1 MVGAWKTSGSTSS
14 RLPPE
19 GPKKVRRGGIF
30 GVVSAVGALLIAMAI
45 AVPAAA
51 QKPGGILRMP
61 IGDSPASMSIH
72 EEATRIAVTPMMA
85 VFNNLVLFDQHVAQN
100 TFESIRPDLAESW
113 SWDEDRTGLTFR
125 LRTGVKWHDGTP
137 FTAKD
142 VKCTWDTL
150 AGRSSERLRVNPR
163 KSWYRNLAEVTVDG
177 DNEVIF
183 HLQRPQPSLLA
194 LLASGASPVY
204 PCHVL
209 PAQMR
214 QHPIGT
220 GPFKFVGFKPNES
233 IKVAR
238 NADYWKPG
246 RPYLDAI
253 EYSIIPN
260 VSTQMLAFAA
270 GKFDM
275 TFPFGVSIPLLRDVK
290 GQVPQ
295 AICELVLDN
304 GSRTM
309 IVNRAVPPFDSAD
322 LGRAMALSLDRKAFV
337 DILTEGQGAIGGA
350 MLPPP
355 EGVWGMPRD
364 VLMSVPVYAAD
375 VEANRSQARA
385 LMEGPANRLAVTV
398 STRNVPAYRN
408 SAVLMIDQLKEI
420 YIDGQLEP
428 IETANWFPKV
438 IRKDYSVGF
447 TITETALDD
456 PDQMYY
462 ENYVCG
468 AERNYTGYC
477 NPEFDKL
484 VDRQSMEPDTA
495 KRRELVWQ
503 IERMLA
509 EEMVR
514 PVIFYTRAA
523 SCWLPRVKG
532 LTIMVNSLFNG
543 WRFEDVWL
551 DK

>member
-1 MVGAWKTSGSTSS
+1 MGRTF
-14 RLPPE
+14 
-19 GPKKVRRGGIF
+19 GIAA
-30 GVVSAVGALLIAMAI
+30 AVGALLIGMGAAI
-45 AVPAAA
+45 GPVAA
-51 QKPGGILRMP
+51 QKPGGVLRMP
-61 IGDSPASMSIH
+61 IGNSPASMSIH

-113 SWDEDRTGLTFR
+113 SWDEDRTALTFR
-125 LRTGVKWHDGTP
+125 LHSGVKWHDGTP

-142 VKCTWDTL
+142 VKCTWDML
-150 AGRSSERLRVNPR
+150 AGRSNEKLRVNPR
-163 KSWYRNLAEVTVDG
+163 KSWYRNLVEVTVEG
-177 DNEVIF
+177 DDEVTF

-204 PCHVL
+204 PCHVP

-214 QHPIGT
+214 KHPIGT
-220 GPFKFVGFKPNES
+220 GPFKFVEFKPNEA

-238 NADYWKPG
+238 NPDYWKPG
-246 RPYLDAI
+246 RPYLDGI

-275 TFPFGVSIPLLRDVK
+275 TFPFGVSIPLLKDVK
-290 GQVPQ
+290 SQVPQ
-295 AICELVLDN
+295 AICELILDN

-309 IVNRAVPPFDSAD
+309 IVNRAVPPFDNGE
-322 LGRAMALSLDRKAFV
+322 LRRAMALSLHRKAFV
-337 DILTEGQGAIGGA
+337 DILTEGQGVIGGA

-355 EGVWGMPRD
+355 EGVWGVPPEM
-364 VLMSVPVYAAD
+364 LMSIPAYAAD
-375 VEANRSQARA
+375 VQSNRAQARA
-385 LMEGPANRLAVTV
+385 LMEKLGYGPAKRLAVTV
-398 STRNVPAYRN
+398 STRNVPAYRD
-408 SAVLMIDQLKEI
+408 SAVVMIDQLKEI

-428 IETANWFPKV
+428 VETANWFPKV

-456 PDQMYY
+456 PDQMFY

-468 AERNYTGYC
+468 ADRNYTGYC

-484 VDRQSMEPDTA
+484 VDRQSAEPDTA

-503 IERMLA
+503 AERMLA

-523 SCWLPRVKG
+523 TCRLPYVKG

-543 WRFEDVWL
+543 WRMEDIWL

>member
-1 MVGAWKTSGSTSS
+1 MMGFARSTHPT
-14 RLPPE
+14 RLKE
-19 GPKKVRRGGIF
+19 AESIGMARTFGI
-30 GVVSAVGALLIAMAI
+30 AAAAGALLIGMAATGP
-45 AVPAAA
+45 AVA

-61 IGDSPASMSIH
+61 IGNSPASMSIH

-100 TFESIRPDLAESW
+100 TFASIRPDLAETW
-113 SWDEDRTGLTFR
+113 SWDEDKTALTFR
-125 LRTGVKWHDGTP
+125 LRNGVKWHDSAP

-142 VKCTWDTL
+142 VKCTWDML
-150 AGRSSERLRVNPR
+150 AGRSDEKLRVNPR
-163 KSWYRNLAEVTVDG
+163 KSWYRNLADVTVDG
-177 DNEVIF
+177 DDEVTF
-183 HLQRPQPSLLA
+183 HLHRPQPSLLA

-204 PCHVL
+204 PCHVP

-220 GPFKFVGFKPNES
+220 GPFRFVEFKPNES

-238 NADYWKPG
+238 NPDYWKPS
-246 RPYLDAI
+246 RPYLDGI

-260 VSTQMLAFAA
+260 VSTEMLAFAA

-275 TFPFGVSIPLLRDVK
+275 TFPFGVSIPLLKDVK
-290 GQVPQ
+290 SQVPQ

-309 IVNRAVPPFDSAD
+309 IVNRAVPPFDNAD
-322 LGRAMALSLDRKAFV
+322 LRRAMALSLDRKAFV
-337 DILTEGQGAIGGA
+337 DILTEGRGAIGGT

-355 EGVWGMPRD
+355 EGVWGMPPD
-364 VLMSVPVYAAD
+364 MLMSMPVYASD
-375 VEANRSQARA
+375 VQSNRAQARA
-385 LMEGPANRLAVTV
+385 LMEKLGYGPGKRLAVTV
-398 STRNVPAYRN
+398 STRNVPAYRD
-408 SAVLMIDQLKEI
+408 SAVVMIDQLKEI
-420 YIDGQLEP
+420 YIDGRLEP
-428 IETANWFPKV
+428 VETANWFPKV

-456 PDQMYY
+456 PDQMFY

-468 AERNYTGYC
+468 ADRNYTGYC
-477 NPEFDKL
+477 NPQFDKL
-484 VDRQSMEPDTA
+484 VDRQSVEADTA

-503 IERMLA
+503 AERMLA
-509 EEMVR
+509 EKMVR

-523 SCWLPRVKG
+523 TCSLPRVKG

-543 WRFEDVWL
+543 WRMEDVWL

>member
-1 MVGAWKTSGSTSS
+1 MERTLRIIAV
-14 RLPPE
+14 
-19 GPKKVRRGGIF
+19 
-30 GVVSAVGALLIAMAI
+30 VGALLIGQA
-45 AVPAAA
+45 AVGPVLA
-51 QKPGGILRMP
+51 QKPGGVLRMP
-61 IGDSPASMSIH
+61 IGNSPASMSIH

-85 VFNNLVLFDQHVAQN
+85 VFNNLVLFDQHIAQN
-100 TFESIRPDLAESW
+100 TFESIRPDLAETW
-113 SWDEDRTGLTFR
+113 SWDEDRNALTFR
-125 LRTGVKWHDGTP
+125 LRSGVKWHDGMP

-150 AGRSSERLRVNPR
+150 TGRSSERLRVNPR
-163 KSWYRNLAEVTVDG
+163 KSWYRNLAEITVNG
-177 DNEVIF
+177 DNEVTF

-204 PCHVL
+204 PCHVP

-220 GPFKFVGFKPNES
+220 GPVKFVEFRPNET

-238 NADYWKPG
+238 NPDYWKPG
-246 RPYLDAI
+246 RPYLDGI

-275 TFPFGVSIPLLRDVK
+275 TFPFGVSIPLLKDIK
-290 GQVPQ
+290 SQVPQ

-309 IVNRAVPPFDSAD
+309 IVNRSAPPFDNAD
-322 LGRAMALSLDRKAFV
+322 LRRAMALSLDRKAFV
-337 DILTEGQGAIGGA
+337 DILTEGKGAIGGA

-355 EGVWGMPRD
+355 EGVWGMPPD
-364 VLMSVPVYAAD
+364 VLMNLPVYAAD
-375 VEANRSQARA
+375 AQSSRREARA
-385 LMEGPANRLAVTV
+385 LMEKLGYGPSKRLAVTV
-398 STRNVPAYRN
+398 STRNVPAYRE

-428 IETANWFPKV
+428 IETVNWFPKV

-447 TITETALDD
+447 TVTETALDD

-477 NPEFDKL
+477 NPEFDRL
-484 VDRQSMEPDTA
+484 VDRQSVEADTP

-523 SCWLPRVKG
+523 TCSLPQVKG

-543 WRFEDVWL
+543 WRMEDVWL

>member
-1 MVGAWKTSGSTSS
+1 MTRK
-14 RLPPE
+14 LPA
-19 GPKKVRRGGIF
+19 RAA
-30 GVVSAVGALLIAMAI
+30 SAVLGLALLGAGP
-45 AVPAAA
+45 AVA
-51 QKPGGILRMP
+51 QKPGGVLRMP

-100 TFESIRPDLAESW
+100 TFDSIRPDLAETW
-113 SWDEDRTGLTFR
+113 SWDEDKTALTFR
-125 LRTGVKWHDGTP
+125 LRTGVKWHDGTQ
-137 FTAKD
+137 FTARD
-142 VKCTWDTL
+142 VKCTWDAL

-177 DNEVIF
+177 DDEVTF

-204 PCHVL
+204 PCHVS
-209 PAQMR
+209 PVQMR

-220 GPFKFVGFKPNES
+220 GPFKFVEFKPNES

-238 NADYWKPG
+238 NPDYWKPD
-246 RPYLDAI
+246 RPYLDGI

-275 TFPFGVSIPLLRDVK
+275 TFPFGVSIPLLKDVK
-290 GQVPQ
+290 SQVPQ

-322 LGRAMALSLDRKAFV
+322 LRRAMALSLDRKAFV
-337 DILTEGQGAIGGA
+337 DILTEGRGAIGGA
-350 MLPPP
+350 MLLPP
-355 EGVWGMPRD
+355 EGVWGMPPG
-364 VLMSVPVYAAD
+364 VLMSVPIYAAD
-375 VEANRSQARA
+375 VPSNRAQARA
-385 LMEGPANRLAVTV
+385 LMEKLGYGPAKRLAATV
-398 STRNVPAYRN
+398 STRNVPAYRD
-408 SAVLMIDQLKEI
+408 SAVVMIDQLKEI

-456 PDQMYY
+456 PDQMFY

-468 AERNYTGYC
+468 ADRNYTGYC
-477 NPEFDKL
+477 DPEFDRL
-484 VDRQSMEPDTA
+484 VDRQSIEADTA

-503 IERMLA
+503 IERKLA
-509 EEMVR
+509 EETVR

-523 SCWLPRVKG
+523 TCRLPRVKG

-543 WRFEDVWL
+543 WRMEDVWL

>member
-1 MVGAWKTSGSTSS
+1 MRQLQLYLAT
-14 RLPPE
+14 
-19 GPKKVRRGGIF
+19 GGL
-30 GVVSAVGALLIAMAI
+30 VAALFTAE
-45 AVPAAA
+45 PASA

-61 IGDSPASMSIH
+61 IGQSPASMSIH
-72 EEATRIAVTPMMA
+72 EEATRNAVTPMMG

-113 SWDEDRTGLTFR
+113 SWDEDKTALTFR
-125 LRTGVKWHDGTP
+125 LHTGVKWHDGAP

-150 AGRSSERLRVNPR
+150 AGWSSEKLRVNPR
-163 KSWYRNLAEVTVDG
+163 KSWYRNLAEVTVNG
-177 DNEVIF
+177 DNEVTF

-204 PCHVL
+204 PCHVP

-220 GPFKFVGFKPNES
+220 GPFKFVEFKPNES

-238 NADYWKPG
+238 NPEYWKPG
-246 RPYLDAI
+246 RPYLDGI
-253 EYSIIPN
+253 EYSAISN
-260 VSTQMLAFAA
+260 LSTQMLAFAA

-275 TFPFGVSIPLLRDVK
+275 TFPFGVSIPLLKDVK
-290 GQVPQ
+290 TQAPQ
-295 AICELVLDN
+295 AMCDLVLDN

-309 IVNRAVPPFDSAD
+309 IVNRGVPPFDNAD
-322 LGRAMALSLDRKAFV
+322 LRRAMALSLDRKAFV
-337 DILTEGQGAIGGA
+337 DILTEGQGTIGGA
-350 MLPPP
+350 MSPPL
-355 EGVWGMPRD
+355 EGVWGMPPDELLR
-364 VLMSVPVYAAD
+364 VPIYAAD
-375 VEANRSQARA
+375 VQANRGQARA
-385 LMEGPANRLAVTV
+385 LMEKLGYGPAKRLVVTV
-398 STRNVPAYRN
+398 STRNAPPYRE

-420 YIDGQLEP
+420 YIDGHFEL

-438 IRKDYSVGF
+438 IRRNYSVAF

-456 PDQMYY
+456 PDQMFY

-484 VDRQSMEPDTA
+484 VDRQSIEADTA

-509 EEMVR
+509 DEMVR

-523 SCWLPRVKG
+523 TCWLPQVKG
-532 LTIMVNSLFNG
+532 LTLMVNSLFNG
-543 WRFEDVWL
+543 WRFEDLWL

>member
-1 MVGAWKTSGSTSS
+1 
-14 RLPPE
+14 
-19 GPKKVRRGGIF
+19 
-30 GVVSAVGALLIAMAI
+30 
-45 AVPAAA
+45 
-51 QKPGGILRMP
+51 
-61 IGDSPASMSIH
+61 
-72 EEATRIAVTPMMA
+72 
-85 VFNNLVLFDQHVAQN
+85 
-100 TFESIRPDLAESW
+100 
-113 SWDEDRTGLTFR
+113 
-125 LRTGVKWHDGTP
+125 
-137 FTAKD
+137 
-142 VKCTWDTL
+142 
-150 AGRSSERLRVNPR
+150 
-163 KSWYRNLAEVTVDG
+163 
-177 DNEVIF
+177 
-183 HLQRPQPSLLA
+183 
-194 LLASGASPVY
+194 
-204 PCHVL
+204 
-209 PAQMR
+209 
-214 QHPIGT
+214 
-220 GPFKFVGFKPNES
+220 
-233 IKVAR
+233 
-238 NADYWKPG
+238 
-246 RPYLDAI
+246 
-253 EYSIIPN
+253 
-260 VSTQMLAFAA
+260 
-270 GKFDM
+270 
-275 TFPFGVSIPLLRDVK
+275 
-290 GQVPQ
+290 
-295 AICELVLDN
+295 
-304 GSRTM
+304 M

-322 LGRAMALSLDRKAFV
+322 LRRAMALSLDRKAFV

-355 EGVWGMPRD
+355 EGVWGMPRE

-375 VEANRSQARA
+375 VEANRSRARA
-385 LMEGPANRLAVTV
+385 LMEKLGYGPANRLAVTV

-408 SAVLMIDQLKEI
+408 SAVLMIDQLKET

-503 IERMLA
+503 VERMLA

>member
-1 MVGAWKTSGSTSS
+1 
-14 RLPPE
+14 
-19 GPKKVRRGGIF
+19 
-30 GVVSAVGALLIAMAI
+30 
-45 AVPAAA
+45 
-51 QKPGGILRMP
+51 
-61 IGDSPASMSIH
+61 
-72 EEATRIAVTPMMA
+72 
-85 VFNNLVLFDQHVAQN
+85 
-100 TFESIRPDLAESW
+100 
-113 SWDEDRTGLTFR
+113 
-125 LRTGVKWHDGTP
+125 
-137 FTAKD
+137 
-142 VKCTWDTL
+142 
-150 AGRSSERLRVNPR
+150 
-163 KSWYRNLAEVTVDG
+163 
-177 DNEVIF
+177 
-183 HLQRPQPSLLA
+183 
-194 LLASGASPVY
+194 
-204 PCHVL
+204 
-209 PAQMR
+209 
-214 QHPIGT
+214 
-220 GPFKFVGFKPNES
+220 
-233 IKVAR
+233 
-238 NADYWKPG
+238 
-246 RPYLDAI
+246 
-253 EYSIIPN
+253 
-260 VSTQMLAFAA
+260 MLAFSA

-275 TFPFGVSIPLLRDVK
+275 TFPFGVSIPLLKDVRS
-290 GQVPQ
+290 QVPQ
-295 AICELVLDN
+295 AVCELVLDN

-309 IVNRAVPPFDSAD
+309 IVNRAVPPFDNAD
-322 LGRAMALSLDRKAFV
+322 LRRAMALSLDRKAFV

-355 EGVWGMPRD
+355 EGVWGMPPE
-364 VLMSVPVYAAD
+364 VLMSIPVYAAD
-375 VEANRSQARA
+375 VGANRGHARA
-385 LMEGPANRLAVTV
+385 LMEKLGYGPTKRLAVTV
-398 STRNVPAYRN
+398 STRNVPAYRD

-438 IRKDYSVGF
+438 IRRDYSVGF

-456 PDQMYY
+456 PDQMFY

-484 VDRQSMEPDTA
+484 VDRQSIEPDTT

-503 IERMLA
+503 IERILA

>member
-1 MVGAWKTSGSTSS
+1 MRVTVNS
-14 RLPPE
+14 RTL
-19 GPKKVRRGGIF
+19 
-30 GVVSAVGALLIAMAI
+30 AI
-45 AVPAAA
+45 AGGLLLAIMTAGPSSA
-51 QKPGGILRMP
+51 QKPGGVLRMP
-61 IGDSPASMSIH
+61 IGNSPASMSIH

-85 VFNNLVLFDQHVAQN
+85 VFNNLVLFDQHIAQN

-113 SWDEDRTGLTFR
+113 SWDEDKTALTFR
-125 LRTGVKWHDGTP
+125 LRRGVKWHDGTP

-142 VKCTWDTL
+142 VQCTWDLIT
-150 AGRSSERLRVNPR
+150 GKSSEQLRVNPR
-163 KSWYRNLAEVTVDG
+163 RSWYRNLAEVTVDG
-177 DNEVIF
+177 DSEVTF

-204 PCHVL
+204 PCHVS
-209 PAQMR
+209 PARMR

-220 GPFKFVGFKPNES
+220 GPFKFVEFKPNES
-233 IKVAR
+233 IKVTR
-238 NADYWKPG
+238 NPKYWKPG
-246 RPYLDAI
+246 RPYLDGI
-253 EYSIIPN
+253 EYSVIPN
-260 VSTQMLAFAA
+260 LSTQMLAFAA

-275 TFPFGVSIPLLRDVK
+275 TFPFAVSIPLLKDVK
-290 GQVPQ
+290 SQVPQ

-309 IVNRAVPPFDSAD
+309 IVNRAVPPFDSAE
-322 LGRAMALSLDRKAFV
+322 LRRAMALSIDRKAFV

-355 EGVWGMPRD
+355 EGVWGMPPD
-364 VLMSVPVYAAD
+364 VLMSLPIYATD
-375 VEANRSQARA
+375 MQSNRGQARA
-385 LMEGPANRLAVTV
+385 LMEKLGYGPANRLAVTV
-398 STRNVPAYRN
+398 STRNVPAYRD

-438 IRKDYSVGF
+438 IRRDYSVGF
-447 TITETALDD
+447 TVTETALDD
-456 PDQMYY
+456 SDQMFY

-484 VDRQSMEPDTA
+484 VDRQSIEADTA
-495 KRRELVWQ
+495 KRRDLVWQ
-503 IERMLA
+503 IERRLA

-523 SCWLPRVKG
+523 SCWLPQVKG

-543 WRFEDVWL
+543 WRFEDIWL

>member
-1 MVGAWKTSGSTSS
+1 MGRT
-14 RLPPE
+14 L
-19 GPKKVRRGGIF
+19 GI
-30 GVVSAVGALLIAMAI
+30 VAAIGALLVGMA
-45 AVPAAA
+45 AAGPAKA
-51 QKPGGILRMP
+51 QKPGGVLRMP
-61 IGDSPASMSIH
+61 IGNSPASMSIH

-85 VFNNLVLFDQHVAQN
+85 VFNNLVLFDQHVPQN
-100 TFESIRPDLAESW
+100 TFEAIRPDLAERW
-113 SWDEDRTGLTFR
+113 SWDEDRTVLTFR
-125 LRTGVKWHDGTP
+125 LRPGVKWHDGTP

-150 AGRSSERLRVNPR
+150 AGRSSQKLRVNPR
-163 KSWYRNLAEVTVDG
+163 KSWYRNLAEVTVNG
-177 DNEVIF
+177 DSEVAF
-183 HLQRPQPSLLA
+183 HLQRSQPSLLA

-204 PCHVL
+204 PCHVT

-220 GPFKFVGFKPNES
+220 GPFKFVEFKPNET

-238 NADYWKPG
+238 NSDYWKPG
-246 RPYLDAI
+246 RPYLDGI

-275 TFPFGVSIPLLRDVK
+275 TFPFGVPIPLLKDVK
-290 GQVPQ
+290 SQVPQ

-309 IVNRAVPPFDSAD
+309 IVNRAMPPFDNAD
-322 LGRAMALSLDRKAFV
+322 LRRAMALSLDRKAFI

-355 EGVWGMPRD
+355 EGVWGMPPD
-364 VLMSVPVYAAD
+364 MLMSLPAYSAD
-375 VEANRSQARA
+375 VQSNRSQARA
-385 LMEGPANRLAVTV
+385 LMEKLGYGPAKRVAVAV
-398 STRNVPAYRN
+398 STRNVPAYRE

-428 IETANWFPKV
+428 IETVNWFPKV

-468 AERNYTGYC
+468 AERNYNGYC

-484 VDRQSMEPDTA
+484 VERQSIEADTP

-523 SCWLPRVKG
+523 TCSLPRVKG

-543 WRFEDVWL
+543 WRMEDVWL
-551 DK
+551 DN